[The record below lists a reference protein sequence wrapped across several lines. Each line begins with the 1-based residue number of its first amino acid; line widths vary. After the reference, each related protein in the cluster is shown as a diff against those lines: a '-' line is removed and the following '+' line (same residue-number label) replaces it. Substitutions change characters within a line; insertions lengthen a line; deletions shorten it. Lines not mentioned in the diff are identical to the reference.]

1 MWDYILCFFTH
12 VIKYSRYFEM
22 NNSKTNPK
30 RKPDKTNKHTDL
42 FSLHYGKTINKSLID
57 SHPLFLGA

>member
-1 MWDYILCFFTH
+1 MELLCFITR

-30 RKPDKTNKHTDL
+30 RKPDKTNKHTNL
-42 FSLHYGKTINKSLID
+42 FSLHYGNTINMSLID
-57 SHPLFLGA
+57 SHLLFRGA